1 MNLTKVYTKTQNQ
14 FSKTS
19 LFVPSQ
25 FASGGWSV
33 ADDETGGDITITISA
48 LPSNG
53 GSAITGL
60 EYQIDGG
67 TWTSL
72 GGTTTGDYAVSGLT
86 DNVEVDVAIRAVN
99 AIGNG
104 TASATKAVTPTTFVA
119 PAPTFVAAGTA
130 QGGASSLPGLGMP
143 ARKQ

>member
-1 MNLTKVYTKTQNQ
+1 MLTMKFLMVILALSAVFGLVLTDRQILLSSLKMNLTKVYTKTQNQ

-33 ADDETGGDITITISA
+33 ADDGTGGDITITISA
-48 LPSNG
+48 LPSDG
-53 GSAITGL
+53 GSAITDI

-72 GGTTTGDYAVSGLT
+72 GGTTPAAS
-86 DNVEVDVAIRAVN
+86 
-99 AIGNG
+99 
-104 TASATKAVTPTTFVA
+104 TAS
-119 PAPTFVAAGTA
+119 GSI
-130 QGGASSLPGLGMP
+130 GASGPRSRPGVSRLA
-143 ARKQ
+143 ARSEPSEG